1 MIILHRMV
9 SNYANTVFYF
19 RLLCLPFLLL
29 NRLEFVFQFCP
40 CCFGLRW
47 SNVYLLILSICQFNQ
62 YNYKYWDGSAVYWY
76 FPFVFPFISLFCL
89 YICCFVLRRNEV
101 CLRPRRQ
108 SLWLRPKATPI
119 VPIPPYIPLELFFHI
134 LVFVFGSL
142 YIFFCIYIL
151 LKPNSTLHPIPVPP

>member
-1 MIILHRMV
+1 MILHRLV
-9 SNYANTVFYF
+9 SNYANTVFDF

-29 NRLEFVFQFCP
+29 NRLEFVFQFCL
-40 CCFGLRW
+40 CCL
-47 SNVYLLILSICQFNQ
+47 
-62 YNYKYWDGSAVYWY
+62 Y

-119 VPIPPYIPLELFFHI
+119 VPIPPYIPLELFFTFWCLY
-134 LVFVFGSL
+134 LVVYTSFFAF
-142 YIFFCIYIL
+142 IFLQSQIL
-151 LKPNSTLHPIPVPP
+151 LSIPFPSNLKKQ

>member
-1 MIILHRMV
+1 MIILHRIV
-9 SNYANTVFYF
+9 SNVAITVFYL

-29 NRLEFVFQFCP
+29 NRLEFVFQFCL
-40 CCFGLRW
+40 CCL
-47 SNVYLLILSICQFNQ
+47 
-62 YNYKYWDGSAVYWY
+62 Y

-142 YIFFCIYIL
+142 YIFFFIFIPP
-151 LKPNSTLHPIPVPP
+151 KANSTLRPIPS